1 MRKRKAEKT
10 FLLAGERQRAA
21 AGRISRFVQKRFAQ
35 SVKYHRQLENV
46 TSQEMTFSLLFRHI
60 IMQQNFWKKLKKPI
74 MAIAPM
80 ANVTDA
86 AFRQMLLKYG
96 RPDVFLTEFV
106 SVEGLLSRGKERLLV
121 DLWYTKK
128 EHPIVAQIFGAKPEQ
143 FERVAAIIRELGFDG
158 IDINMGCPDKDI
170 EKQGAGAA
178 LIKNPELAKQIIR
191 ATKKGAG
198 KLPISVKTRI
208 GYSKNQIKEW
218 IPVLLEEGL
227 AALTIHLR
235 TRNEMLDVAA
245 HWELAPDIIAQRD
258 CHAPNT
264 IILGNGDINTLD
276 EAYIK
281 TEKSGMD
288 GVMIGRGIFGNPWLF
303 SRQTPCLHE
312 RLKCMMKHA
321 ELFEKIYKSDCDK
334 SNGGLKGFD
343 IMKKYFKA
351 YASGFD
357 GAKELRVLLMD
368 AENAMEVRE
377 ITEKFIKETHK
388 TRLLR

>member
-1 MRKRKAEKT
+1 
-10 FLLAGERQRAA
+10 
-21 AGRISRFVQKRFAQ
+21 
-35 SVKYHRQLENV
+35 LENV

-86 AFRQMLLKYG
+86 AFRQMLLTYG

-106 SVEGLLSRGKERLLV
+106 SVEGLLSKGRERLFV

-143 FERVAAIIRELGFDG
+143 FEKVAAIIRELGFDG

-303 SRQTPCLHE
+303 SKQTPHLHE

>member
-1 MRKRKAEKT
+1 MNLIWRSRIVAECAVLERLYT
-10 FLLAGERQRAA
+10 ARYRGFESHLL
-21 AGRISRFVQKRFAQ
+21 
-35 SVKYHRQLENV
+35 RQLENV

-86 AFRQMLLKYG
+86 AFRQMLLTYG

-106 SVEGLLSRGKERLLV
+106 SVEGLLSKGRERLFV

-143 FERVAAIIRELGFDG
+143 FEKVAAIIRELGFDG
-158 IDINMGCPDKDI
+158 IDINMGCPDRDI

-245 HWELAPDIIAQRD
+245 HWELAPDIIARRD

-303 SRQTPCLHE
+303 SKQTPHLHE